1 MLRFGGK
8 GENGMA
14 QNKGILHKIKE
25 TFDQRSIIVAS
36 AFIIFI
42 ALLVIMVTFAV
53 NVGPAIAAREAGANA
68 SAGTVSSESGN
79 KASAGASGADKLPS
93 GFTTVSVARES
104 LYKGPL
110 ILVNNDHKCGID
122 GVNLVGMMEEY
133 NKTFKVADY
142 DVQVN
147 GAIMEN
153 INSMF
158 GDFHD
163 EYGDNDL
170 LVNSAYRSQDVQQTI
185 YDNTLASR
193 GEEGTHWVAKPGY
206 SEHQTG
212 YAFDLS
218 LMAPDG
224 TMYDYDGT
232 GNYGWINE
240 NCSRYGFVVRYDD
253 KKKEI
258 TGIANEPWHFRYV
271 GQQHAIYMVQ
281 NDLCLE
287 EYIDLL
293 RDYSAQEPLLL
304 KDLSMNEYK
313 AYFVKAQESG
323 STEVP
328 VPQDGEYEIS
338 GNNVDGYIVTWK
350 L

>member
-1 MLRFGGK
+1 
-8 GENGMA
+8 MA
-14 QNKGILHKIKE
+14 QNKGILQKLKE
-25 TFDQRSIIVAS
+25 IFDQRSIIVAS

-42 ALLVIMVTFAV
+42 AMLVIMVTFAA
-53 NVGPAIAAREAGANA
+53 NVGPALAAREAGANA
-68 SAGTVSSESGN
+68 SGTTASGGR
-79 KASAGASGADKLPS
+79 APSAGASVTDKLPS
-93 GFTTVSVARES
+93 GFTTVSVSQDS

-110 ILVNNDHKCGID
+110 ILVNNDHECGID
-122 GVNLVGMMEEY
+122 GVNLVGMMEQY
-133 NKTFKVADY
+133 NETFKVADY
-142 DVQVN
+142 DVKVN
-147 GAIMEN
+147 SAIMEN

-158 GDFHD
+158 SDFH
-163 EYGDNDL
+163 EQYGDNDL
-170 LVNSAYRSQDVQQTI
+170 LVNSAYRSKEVQQTI
-185 YDNTLASR
+185 YDNTLASK
-193 GEEGTHWVAKPGY
+193 GEEGMQWVAKPGY

-240 NCSRYGFVVRYDD
+240 NCSRYGFIVRYDD
-253 KKKEI
+253 SKKNI

-271 GQQHAIYMVQ
+271 GQEHAVYIVQ
-281 NDLCLE
+281 NNLCLE

-293 RDYSAQEPLLL
+293 RSRSAENPLLL

-313 AYFVKAQESG
+313 TYFVKAQGSG
-323 STEVP
+323 DTEVP

-350 L
+350 I

>member
-1 MLRFGGK
+1 
-8 GENGMA
+8 MA
-14 QNKGILHKIKE
+14 QNKGILQKIKE
-25 TFDQRSIIVAS
+25 TYDQRSVIVAS

-53 NVGPAIAAREAGANA
+53 NVGPSIAAREAGANA
-68 SAGTVSSESGN
+68 SGKAAAGTTTSGGN
-79 KASAGASGADKLPS
+79 TASAGATGTDKLPS

-122 GVNLVGMMEEY
+122 GVNLVGMMEKY

-142 DVQVN
+142 DVKVN
-147 GAIMEN
+147 SAIMEN

-158 GDFHD
+158 SDFHD
-163 EYGDNDL
+163 LYGDNNL
-170 LVNSAYRSQDVQQTI
+170 IVNSAYRSQEVQQTI
-185 YDNTLASR
+185 YDNTLSAK
-193 GEEGTHWVAKPGY
+193 GEEGMQWVAKPGY

-218 LMAPDG
+218 LITPEG
-224 TMYDYDGT
+224 NINDYDGS
-232 GNYGWINE
+232 GNYSWINE

-271 GQQHAIYMVQ
+271 GQQHAVYMVQ
-281 NDLCLE
+281 HNLCLE

-293 RDYSAQEPLLL
+293 RSYSVQSPLVL

-313 AYFVKAQESG
+313 TYFVKAQETG
-323 STEVP
+323 STQVP
-328 VPQDGEYEIS
+328 VPKDGEYEIS
-338 GNNVDGYIVTWK
+338 GNNVDGFIVTWK
-350 L
+350 I

>member
-1 MLRFGGK
+1 
-8 GENGMA
+8 MA
-14 QNKGILHKIKE
+14 QNKGILQKLKE
-25 TFDQRSIIVAS
+25 TFDQRSVIVAS

-53 NVGPAIAAREAGANA
+53 NVGPAMAAREAGANA
-68 SAGTVSSESGN
+68 SGTAASGSSA
-79 KASAGASGADKLPS
+79 ASAAASGTEKLPS
-93 GFTTVSVARES
+93 GFTAVSVPQDS

-110 ILVNNDHKCGID
+110 ILVNNDHECGID
-122 GVNLVGMMEEY
+122 GVNLVGMMEQY
-133 NKTFKVADY
+133 NETFKVADY

-158 GDFHD
+158 SDFHD
-163 EYGDNDL
+163 QYGDNDL
-170 LVNSAYRSQDVQQTI
+170 LVNSAYRSKEVQQTI
-185 YDNTLASR
+185 YDNALASQ
-193 GEEGTHWVAKPGY
+193 GEEGMQWVAKPGY

-218 LMAPDG
+218 LMTSEG

-253 KKKEI
+253 SKKDI

-271 GQQHAIYMVQ
+271 GQEHAVYIVQ
-281 NDLCLE
+281 NNLCLE

-293 RDYSAQEPLLL
+293 RSHTAENPLLL

-313 AYFVKAQESG
+313 AYFIKAQDSG
-323 STEVP
+323 DTEVP

-350 L
+350 I

>member
-1 MLRFGGK
+1 
-8 GENGMA
+8 MA
-14 QNKGILHKIKE
+14 QNKGILQKIKE

-53 NVGPAIAAREAGANA
+53 NVGPSIAAREAGANA
-68 SAGTVSSESGN
+68 SGTAASGTAVSGGNTSSAGT
-79 KASAGASGADKLPS
+79 AGADKLPS
-93 GFTTVSVARES
+93 GFTTVSVPRES

-142 DVQVN
+142 DVEVN
-147 GAIMEN
+147 SAIMDN

-158 GDFHD
+158 NDFHD
-163 EYGDNDL
+163 LYGDNNL
-170 LVNSAYRSQDVQQTI
+170 LVNSAYRSQEVQQTI
-185 YDNTLASR
+185 YDNTLSSK
-193 GEEGTHWVAKPGY
+193 GEEGMQWVAKPGY

-218 LMAPDG
+218 LISPEG
-224 TMYDYDGT
+224 NMYDYDGS
-232 GNYGWINE
+232 GNYSWINE

-271 GQQHAIYMVQ
+271 GQQHAVYMVQ
-281 NDLCLE
+281 NNLCLE

-293 RDYSAQEPLLL
+293 RSYSVQNPLVL

-313 AYFVKAQESG
+313 TYFVKAQETG
-323 STEVP
+323 NTKVP

-338 GNNVDGYIVTWK
+338 GNNVDGFIVTWK
-350 L
+350 I

>member
-1 MLRFGGK
+1 
-8 GENGMA
+8 MA
-14 QNKGILHKIKE
+14 QNKGILQKIKE
-25 TFDQRSIIVAS
+25 TFDQRSVIVAS

-53 NVGPAIAAREAGANA
+53 NVGPSIAARKAGANA
-68 SAGTVSSESGN
+68 SGKAAAGTTTSGGN
-79 KASAGASGADKLPS
+79 TASAGATGTDKLPS

-122 GVNLVGMMEEY
+122 GVNLVGMMEKY

-142 DVQVN
+142 DVKVN
-147 GAIMEN
+147 RAIMEN

-158 GDFHD
+158 SDFHD
-163 EYGDNDL
+163 LYGDNNL
-170 LVNSAYRSQDVQQTI
+170 IVNSAYRSQEVQQTI
-185 YDNTLASR
+185 YDNTLSSK
-193 GEEGTHWVAKPGY
+193 GEEGMQWVAKPGY

-218 LMAPDG
+218 LITPEG
-224 TMYDYDGT
+224 NINDYDGS
-232 GNYGWINE
+232 GNYSWINE

-271 GQQHAIYMVQ
+271 GQQHAVYMVQ
-281 NDLCLE
+281 HNLCLE

-293 RDYSAQEPLLL
+293 RGYSVQSPLVL

-313 AYFVKAQESG
+313 TYFVKAQKTG
-323 STEVP
+323 STQVP
-328 VPQDGEYEIS
+328 VPKDGEYEIS
-338 GNNVDGYIVTWK
+338 GNNVDGFIVTWK
-350 L
+350 I